1 MNITAS
7 QVNISPLS
15 TVYNPQSD
23 NLRRENNL
31 REVITPPAA
40 AQQSA
45 AEKGVAS
52 DKDKAKTPAQN
63 NEQTNVAE
71 NKKQSEID
79 NATISDQSNEQST
92 SQEGNQ
98 QNQSR
103 GEKNPLESFADEQ
116 LIKELKL
123 RDQEVRAHELAH
135 AAVGGQYTGAPSYE
149 FTVGPDGKKYATSG
163 EVSVDLSIIAGDP
176 QATITKLQKVH
187 AAALAPANP
196 SIQDTRVAAQA
207 SRLILQAQSELLAQK
222 LNKPELAKESSVI
235 PPNNDSFYKTQEPL
249 SESYTSNS
257 STSNDNTEQYND
269 FDSLIN
275 KTIAAQGSISVLR
288 DDEVTQRQ
296 TRIENFYNEITK
308 AYDKPAVSNLRL
320 NA

>member
-7 QVNISPLS
+7 QVNIPPLS

-63 NEQTNVAE
+63 NEQTNVAD
-71 NKKQSEID
+71 NKKQSEVD
-79 NATISDQSNEQST
+79 NTTISDQSGEQSA
-92 SQEGNQ
+92 SKEENQ
-98 QNQSR
+98 QSQSS

-116 LIKELKL
+116 IIKELKL
-123 RDQEVRAHELAH
+123 RDKEVRAHELAH
-135 AAVGGQYTGAPSYE
+135 AAVGGPHTGAPSYE

-163 EVSVDLSIIAGDP
+163 EVSVDLSTVPGDP

-222 LNKPELAKESSVI
+222 LNQPELAKESSQV
-235 PPNNDSFYKTQEPL
+235 PPSSDSFYKSEEPL
-249 SESYTSNS
+249 GESNS
-257 STSNDNTEQYND
+257 SVEQSRD
-269 FDSLIN
+269 FDNLIN
-275 KTIAAQGSISVLR
+275 QTLSAQGSVSVLR
-288 DDEVTQRQ
+288 DDDVTQRQ
-296 TRIENFYNEITK
+296 SRIESFYSDITK
-308 AYDKPAVSNLRL
+308 AYDKPVVSNVRL
-320 NA
+320 SA